1 MKSLPIASLLLLG
14 CLSLAAN
21 ALTLTPQESAGK
33 RLYREGLSS
42 SGEPV
47 MVRVGA
53 ADILLPAKSMPCA
66 NCHGNDGLGR
76 PEGGIRPPDITW
88 SRLSAPYGQQQVNG
102 RDYPA
107 YSEAAV
113 ARAVQEGRDPANQ
126 RLDPAMPR
134 FVLTMADQR
143 NLTAYL
149 KRLSDDRDPGLTPDT
164 LHLGTLLPSDGP
176 LADEG
181 RTVAAV
187 LQASIAR
194 INEEGGIHGRRLQLS
209 ILDPGPDQASAL
221 AALRQLIEQPVFA
234 LVSPLAPALGDALPA
249 LLEETGVPLVGGVS
263 WLGASPRSR
272 QIFEP
277 LPGLAEQMI
286 ALADFAARDLQAS
299 QQPSLIVYQGQDGQG
314 AVARQL
320 HSYLQAHGW
329 SQVRLQ
335 AFDPAQPALI
345 EPQQLTAVGTVF
357 YLGNGAGFGQL
368 GVQLQTHGAVPQL
381 FAASSQVAGDVRE
394 LPSEFSRRVYLAYPF
409 VPGDWTVEGRAAL
422 QQVRQRSGLKG
433 GHAVQQVGAFSSMLL
448 LSEGIKQAGRDAS
461 REKLLAAL
469 EGLHDF
475 ATGLTPP
482 MSFGP
487 GQRMGLRGAHIVT
500 VELPDQRFFPV
511 ARYQPIATA
520 P

>member
-14 CLSLAAN
+14 CLSLTAN
-21 ALTLTPQESAGK
+21 ALSLTPEESAGK

-42 SGEPV
+42 SGEVV
-47 MVRVGA
+47 MARVGA
-53 ADILLPAKSMPCA
+53 AEILLPAKSMPCA
-66 NCHGNDGLGR
+66 NCHGNDGQGR

-107 YSEAAV
+107 YSEAGV

-134 FVLTMADQR
+134 FVLSMADQR

-149 KRLSDDRDPGLTPDT
+149 KRLADDRDPGLEPDT
-164 LHLGTLLPSDGP
+164 LHLGTLLPASGP
-176 LADEG
+176 LAEEA

-187 LQASIAR
+187 LRASIAR
-194 INEEGGIHGRRLQLS
+194 INEEGGIHGRKLQLS
-209 ILDPGPDQASAL
+209 IVDPGPDQASAL
-221 AALRQLIEQPVFA
+221 AALRQLIDTPVFA
-234 LVSPLAPALGDALPA
+234 LVAPLAPALGDGLPA
-249 LLEETGVPLVGGVS
+249 VLEETGVPLVGGVS
-263 WLGASPRSR
+263 LLGASPRSR

-277 LPGLAEQMI
+277 LPGLAEQLM
-286 ALADFAARDLQAS
+286 ALADFAARDLQAN
-299 QQPSLIVYQGQDGQG
+299 QQPTLIVYQEQGGQG
-314 AVARQL
+314 AVAQQL
-320 HSYLQAHGW
+320 NGYLQAHGW
-329 SQVRLQ
+329 TQVRMQ
-335 AFDPAQPALI
+335 ALDPAQAQLL
-345 EPQQLTAVGTVF
+345 EPQLTGIQALF
-357 YLGNGAGFGQL
+357 YLGSGAGFGQL
-368 GVQLQTHGAVPQL
+368 GAQLQATGARPQL
-381 FAASSQVAGDVRE
+381 FAASSQVAGDVRQ
-394 LPSEFSRRVYLAYPF
+394 LPSELSRRVFLAYPF
-409 VPGDWTVEGRAAL
+409 VPGDWTDEGRAAL
-422 QQVRQRSGLKG
+422 QQLRQRTGLG
-433 GHAVQQVGAFSSMLL
+433 GRHAVQQVGAYSSMLL

-475 ATGLTPP
+475 STGLTPP